1 MSKSTFGAFCLGAV
15 LGAATAWLCLKKYYA
30 DIAQEE
36 IDSVKETFSGR
47 ANAKKNILHE
57 NKSNK
62 KPNDMALK
70 PDLVEYMNK
79 LQEEGYVN
87 YTEHSKKSTRETNL
101 SSDDI
106 RVIAPEVFGDS
117 DEHTL
122 IELTYYA
129 GDKVLADDGDE
140 IIEDLSSTVGE
151 DFADHF
157 GEYEDDAVFVR
168 NDRLKCD
175 YEICRDPRS
184 FADVVGFNNE

>member
-47 ANAKKNILHE
+47 ANAKKNILRE
-57 NKSNK
+57 DKSSK
-62 KPNDMALK
+62 KPNDMTLK
-70 PDLVEYMNK
+70 PDLVDYMNK

-87 YTEHSKKSTRETNL
+87 YTEHSKKSAKETDT
-101 SSDDI
+101 SFDDI
-106 RVIAPEVFGDS
+106 RVIAPEVFGDL

-122 IELTYYA
+122 IGLTYYA

-140 IIEDLSSTVGE
+140 IVEDLSGTVGE

>member
-1 MSKSTFGAFCLGAV
+1 MSKGTFGAFCLGAV
-15 LGAATAWLCLKKYYA
+15 LGAAAAWLCLKKYYA
-30 DIAQEE
+30 NIAQEE

-47 ANAKKNILHE
+47 ANAKKDILRE
-57 NKSNK
+57 GKASK
-62 KPNDMALK
+62 KPNDMTLK
-70 PDLVEYMNK
+70 PELVDYMNK

-87 YTEHSKKSTRETNL
+87 YTEHSKKSTKEANS

-106 RVIAPEVFGDS
+106 RVIPPEVFGDY
-117 DEHTL
+117 DGYTL
-122 IELTYYA
+122 IGLTYYA

-140 IIEDLSSTVGE
+140 IVEDLAGTVGE
-151 DFADHF
+151 DFADYF

-184 FADVVGFNNE
+184 FADVVGVDDE